1 MYMLMTT
8 CFVERTTVIRV
19 SLDIR
24 LIDVMHEKFPRTVGA
39 DDLTPLRQVR
49 TPHNRIG
56 WQARGRE
63 SQRSPGRLKESDSL
77 LPLLSSQLQ
86 RRQPQ
91 EHCSFAGWWI
101 LSRVVVLRS
110 GLTGDPVE
118 RQDAIAHQVKR
129 LSVMAFSNQSGF
141 STRLRFR
148 STFETA
154 AHCRLL
160 RSRT

>member
-1 MYMLMTT
+1 LAKGNLRLCSGWVVGGRAFTDLGA
-8 CFVERTTVIRV
+8 IRCQTWWFKV
-19 SLDIR
+19 HDY
-24 LIDVMHEKFPRTVGA
+24 VGSA
-39 DDLTPLRQVR
+39 
-49 TPHNRIG
+49 HNRIG

-101 LSRVVVLRS
+101 LSRVVVLRG

-118 RQDAIAHQVKR
+118 RHDAIAHQVKR
-129 LSVMAFSNQSGF
+129 ISVMAFSNQSGF